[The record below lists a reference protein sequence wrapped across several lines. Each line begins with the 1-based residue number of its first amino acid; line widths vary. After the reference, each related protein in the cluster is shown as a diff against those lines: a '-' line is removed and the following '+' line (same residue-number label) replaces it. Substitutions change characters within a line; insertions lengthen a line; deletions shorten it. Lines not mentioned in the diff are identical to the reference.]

1 MNNQV
6 EPVMIG
12 NMAKRIC
19 VLHKNNQHYLSIT
32 DTLCIIIV
40 IIPE

>member
-1 MNNQV
+1 MNNQAK
-6 EPVMIG
+6 PDMMG

-32 DTLCIIIV
+32 DTLCIIIATMH
-40 IIPE
+40 E